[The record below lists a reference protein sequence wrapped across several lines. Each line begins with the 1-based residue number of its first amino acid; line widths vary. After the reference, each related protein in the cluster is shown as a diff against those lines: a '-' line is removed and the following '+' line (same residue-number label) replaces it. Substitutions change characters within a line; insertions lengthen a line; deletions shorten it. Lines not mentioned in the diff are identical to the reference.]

1 MNAIIYKFTIKTS
14 NRFYVGQYSGNK
26 FNQYCGS
33 GSMWRD
39 VLKGLQKKYPS
50 CWKQLVKREIL
61 WQGECNQ
68 KTLDKLEE
76 IYIRREHANYSE
88 KLGGCNILWGTA
100 NEFGSGSP
108 SKDDLVK
115 KKISKSRKGKHA
127 AEEHHM
133 FGKHWDEETK
143 KQNSISNIGKQR
155 GEKHWNYGKHWDEET
170 RRKISE
176 SNKGRQSWLGL
187 HHTEETKR
195 KLSEH
200 FTGKKW
206 KDESKL
212 KMKKTMTGKGNP
224 MYGKIRINN
233 GVVNSV
239 ISIGEIIPDG
249 FVRGCLRRKKDE

>member
-26 FNQYCGS
+26 FNHYWGS
-33 GSMWRD
+33 GSMWGD

-50 CWKQLVKREIL
+50 CWKRLVKREIL

-76 IYIRREHANYSE
+76 VYIRREHAHYSE
-88 KLGGCNILWGTA
+88 GKGGCNILWGTS
-100 NEFGSGSP
+100 NEFGAGSP

-127 AEEHHM
+127 GEAHHM
-133 FGKHWDEETK
+133 F
-143 KQNSISNIGKQR
+143 
-155 GEKHWNYGKHWDEET
+155 GKHWDEET

-212 KMKKTMTGKGNP
+212 KMKQAMTGKGNP

-233 GVVNSV
+233 GIVNTV
-239 ISIGEIIPDG
+239 INIGETIPDG